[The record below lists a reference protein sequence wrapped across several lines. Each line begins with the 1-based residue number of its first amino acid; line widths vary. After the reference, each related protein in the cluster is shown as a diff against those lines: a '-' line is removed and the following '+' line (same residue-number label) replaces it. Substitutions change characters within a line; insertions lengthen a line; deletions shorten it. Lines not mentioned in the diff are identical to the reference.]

1 MRWEKWQEF
10 LKERIE
16 RIERDIKKL
25 EKLGKEDAEESVFVG
40 SQYILRE
47 TREWVDIFNLIERD
61 VDISPEQKFV
71 IRKGFNELILSTSK
85 KALEIRE
92 FLQKKKALEIREF
105 LQKELDKIKKLNEIE
120 EILKRIEGI
129 EKR

>member
-1 MRWEKWQEF
+1 MKWEKWQEF

-25 EKLGKEDAEESVFVG
+25 QKLGKEDVEESVFVG

-47 TREWVDIFNLIERD
+47 IREWVNIFNFIERD
-61 VDISPEQKFV
+61 VDISPEQKLL
-71 IRKGFNELILSTSK
+71 IRQGFNELMLNT
-85 KALEIRE
+85 
-92 FLQKKKALEIREF
+92 KKKALEIRRF
-105 LQKELDKIKKLNEIE
+105 LQKELNKIKKLNEIE
-120 EILKRIEGI
+120 EILKRIEGL

>member
-1 MRWEKWQEF
+1 MKWEKWQEF

-25 EKLGKEDAEESVFVG
+25 EKLGKEDAEESVFAG
-40 SQYILRE
+40 SQYLLRE
-47 TREWVDIFNLIERD
+47 IREWVDIFNLIEQD

-71 IRKGFNELILSTSK
+71 IRKGLNELILSTSK
-85 KALEIRE
+85 KALEIR
-92 FLQKKKALEIREF
+92 QF
-105 LQKELDKIKKLNEIE
+105 LQKELDKIKKMNEIE

-129 EKR
+129 KKS

>member
-1 MRWEKWQEF
+1 MKWEKWQEF

-40 SQYILRE
+40 SQYMLRE
-47 TREWVDIFNLIERD
+47 IREWVDIFNLIEQE

-71 IRKGFNELILSTSK
+71 IRKGLNELILSTSK

-92 FLQKKKALEIREF
+92 FLQKK
-105 LQKELDKIKKLNEIE
+105 LDKIKKMNEIE
-120 EILKRIEGI
+120 ETLRRIEGI
-129 EKR
+129 